1 MGPIFGYFGGL
12 WYTLDMN
19 STKRCI
25 TLVSRITGDPMKVK
39 AKIKGVFYAI
49 LSFAASV
56 VSLNFMPLDAM
67 PDFKSMILQ
76 STAHAKAL
84 CKKDR
89 VVFDNATPITD
100 DCLETDGIIMQSFDD
115 HAGHFPK
122 YHHNSP
128 ILTVTFENDILD
140 LLNLSNKFEKN
151 PDLPK
156 QIVEHLSFTINDH
169 EILPNEKK
177 VIPIR
182 KDKPFE
188 LGIRLNRGRL
198 TPVASLLSRLT
209 TSVTDLKQSFTDQI
223 KGAVLKLADLLS
235 FHLTYQCIFE
245 PKSLHNNVHYMA
257 ELLAE
262 HKEVKELL
270 ENPTYETISKI
281 VLRKDRLGLSED
293 WLGLKCQ
300 LPPLNKTATA
310 V

>member
-1 MGPIFGYFGGL
+1 
-12 WYTLDMN
+12 
-19 STKRCI
+19 
-25 TLVSRITGDPMKVK
+25 MKVK
-39 AKIKGVFYAI
+39 AKIKSVFYAL
-49 LSFAASV
+49 LSFVASV
-56 VSLNFMPLDAM
+56 VSVNFTTIDAI
-67 PDFKSMILQ
+67 PDIRSMMLQ
-76 STAHAKAL
+76 SIAHSKSIN
-84 CKKDR
+84 K
-89 VVFDNATPITD
+89 
-100 DCLETDGIIMQSFDD
+100 EDGIEYDAVTAINDDNLEMNGIIIQSFDEN
-115 HAGHFPK
+115 HGHFPRFQN
-122 YHHNSP
+122 NSP

-140 LLNLSNKFEKN
+140 LLRLSNKFEKN
-151 PDLPK
+151 PDLPR

-182 KDKPFE
+182 KDRPFE

-209 TSVTDLKQSFTDQI
+209 TSVTDLKQTFTDQI
-223 KGAVLKLADLLS
+223 KGAILKLADLLS

-262 HKEVKELL
+262 HDEVKELL

-293 WLGLKCQ
+293 WFGLKCQ
-300 LPPLNKTATA
+300 LPPLNKTASA
-310 V
+310 A